1 MCSALLLGSC
11 SSDEKAKAEEIAY
24 EETKESLESIE
35 KKNPTRF
42 LQASLKSKKNLI
54 GQTVVKGTV
63 KSTATV
69 ASYKDIEIKLRFY
82 SKTGALLEENVDKV
96 YETLGPGDEKNF
108 KLKYFAPKD
117 TDSASVIVVAAKSL
131 E

>member
-1 MCSALLLGSC
+1 MCLALLLGSC

-24 EETKESLESIE
+24 AETKESLESIE
-35 KKNPTRF
+35 KKHPTRF
-42 LQASLKSKKNLI
+42 LHASLKSKKNLI
-54 GQTVVKGTV
+54 GQTVLKGTV

-96 YETLGPGDEKNF
+96 YETLAPGDEKKF

-131 E
+131 